1 MSADTEPLTKP
12 FPRGATWVRADFHLH
27 TIAERDPNRTFRR
40 EFPGETERG
49 ECAKAWVIKLVEAE
63 VRVAVITNHNMFDA
77 EDYRQHMKLASKE
90 GILVLPGVE
99 LNINSGSGIHT
110 LVAFHPDWAKK
121 DQDGSTSIDRFLAG
135 QFPTP
140 PGVGTRTRDNLRD
153 CLAKLDEMQ
162 KEYFVVF
169 AHVQSSNGLMNELEG
184 NALGETITQCG
195 ELWAKRVLG
204 LQRVKD
210 SEALKRRWPKEVP
223 MPTFVEGSDPMGMA
237 DVGKGPAC
245 FLKIGELSFDAVR
258 FALHD
263 HIERVRPEVPPP
275 GAGPRLTGIRFA
287 GGALNEVPFPFSPEM
302 TTLIGSR
309 GSGKSAVIE
318 CLRYGLDLP
327 VGEDNRYKNKLVE
340 VMLANGGELTITGT
354 NVHGQAVEIRRPLG
368 FNPKVYLEGKET
380 KLRPLDVFP
389 DVLYF
394 GQKDLG
400 NRGEQGDAEF
410 FGKLSGPASP
420 EERAEEE
427 RRRTLVQQ
435 AVQEHV
441 SVLRAREKD
450 NEFAQEEERLKHEL
464 ALYQERGVEQQLQA
478 LTSFDADKRSLMD
491 FIERMRDF
499 RDELAQPMPTWR
511 DLQAEFPR
519 LHSEVF
525 AAINERLGALSAEL
539 GNLSRDSAAILQRVD
554 ALLAK
559 LDAELKAIGDKE
571 RELQERFAA
580 IQREINAPDLDLQ
593 QYRQKRA
600 RFEQLGKLRQAAS
613 NRTVASQQALDR
625 AVSAARSLHDLWRNQ
640 HNREAAALQERRKTI
655 PPSLTLSSEFEK
667 DREAFK
673 NFLKTKLRGSGFR
686 EVSCD
691 RIVETFSNGI
701 ALHER
706 RAEIAT
712 VLGSSADVQK
722 LEQALTTHLADFL
735 TFRVPPRQEILFEG
749 TPIQEL
755 SLGKRATALLTLI
768 MSLESHPIILIDQP
782 EDDLDNETIFKQ
794 VVAPLLRRKAEHQF
808 IIATHNPN
816 IPVLGDAE
824 LVHAC
829 REEAKGTYRHSSGS
843 IDSQPTRHS
852 IVQIMEGGEAA
863 FEQRQK
869 IYRQWTNSPF
879 AKNS

>member
-1 MSADTEPLTKP
+1 M
-12 FPRGATWVRADFHLH
+12 RADFHLH
-27 TIAERDPNRTFRR
+27 TIAERDPSRTFKK
-40 EFPGETERG
+40 EFSGEAQRG
-49 ECAKAWVIKLVEAE
+49 ECAKAWVAKLVEGGA
-63 VRVAVITNHNMFDA
+63 RVGVITNHNMFDA
-77 EDYRQHMKLASKE
+77 EDYRQHMKLAKNE

-99 LNINSGSGIHT
+99 LNVFSGSGIHT
-110 LVAFHPDWAKK
+110 LIVFHPDWAKK
-121 DQDGSTSIDRFLAG
+121 EADGATSIDRFLSG

-140 PGVGTRTRDNLRD
+140 PEISTPTRDSLRE
-153 CLAKLDEMQ
+153 CLTKLDEFQ
-162 KEYFVVF
+162 KEYFIVF
-169 AHVQSSNGLMNELEG
+169 AHVQSGKGLMKLEG
-184 NALGETITQCG
+184 NALRETIAQCG

-204 LQRVKD
+204 FQRVKD
-210 SEALKRRWPKEVP
+210 EEALRRRWPADIP
-223 MPTFVEGSDPMGMA
+223 LPAFVHGSDPHGMDEVA
-237 DVGKGPAC
+237 REPAC

-263 HIERVRPEVPPP
+263 HIERVRGAVPPP
-275 GAGPRLTGIRFA
+275 GSGPRLAAIRFT
-287 GGALNEVPFPFSPEM
+287 GGALNGAEFPFSPEM
-302 TTLIGSR
+302 TALIGSR

-327 VGEDNRYKNKLVE
+327 VGEDDRYKNKLVE
-340 VMLANGGELTITGT
+340 AMLANGGELTITGT
-354 NVHGQAVEIRRPLG
+354 NTHGQAVEIRRPLG

-380 KLRPLDVFP
+380 RLRPQDVFP

-400 NRGEQGDAEF
+400 HRGEQGDAEF
-410 FGKLSGPASP
+410 FAKLSGPANP
-420 EERAEEE
+420 DQRAEEE
-427 RRRTLVQQ
+427 RRRALVQQ
-435 AVQEHV
+435 AVQEHQ

-450 NEFAQEEERLKHEL
+450 DEFAQEEERLRHEL

-478 LTSFDADKRSLMD
+478 LTSFDADKRSLTD
-491 FIERMRDF
+491 FIERLREF
-499 RDELAQPMPTWR
+499 RRELAQPAQAWR

-525 AAINERLGALSAEL
+525 SAINERLGALSTEL
-539 GNLSRDSAAILQRVD
+539 GNLSRDSAAILQRMD
-554 ALLAK
+554 ALLTK
-559 LDAELKAIGDKE
+559 LEAELKAIGDKE
-571 RELQERFAA
+571 RELQEQFAA
-580 IQREINAPDLDLQ
+580 IQRDINAPDLDLQ

-613 NRTVASQQALDR
+613 NRTAASQQALER
-625 AVSAARSLHDLWRNQ
+625 AVSAARNLHELWRSQ
-640 HNREAAALQERRKTI
+640 HTREAAALEERRKTI
-655 PPSLTLSSEFEK
+655 PQSLTLKSEFEG

-673 NFLKTKLRGSGFR
+673 TFLKTKLRGTGFR

-691 RIVETFSNGI
+691 RIVETFPNGI

-706 RAEIAT
+706 RAEIPT
-712 VLGSSADVQK
+712 VLSGSADVQK
-722 LEQALTTHLADFL
+722 LEQALAANLADFL

-755 SLGKRATALLTLI
+755 SLGKRATALLTLV
-768 MSLESHPIILIDQP
+768 MALESHPIILIDQP

-794 VVAPLLRRKAEHQF
+794 VVAPLLRRKTEHQF

-816 IPVLGDAE
+816 LPVLGDAE

-829 REEAKGTYRHSSGS
+829 REEAKGAYRHSSGS

>member
-1 MSADTEPLTKP
+1 M
-12 FPRGATWVRADFHLH
+12 RADFHLH
-27 TIAERDPNRTFRR
+27 TIAERDPRRTFRQ
-40 EFPGETERG
+40 EFSGETQRG
-49 ECAKAWVIKLVEAE
+49 ECAKAWVEKLAAAG
-63 VRVAVITNHNMFDA
+63 VRVAVITNHNLFDA
-77 EDYRQHMKLASKE
+77 EDYRQHAKLAAKR

-99 LNINSGSGIHT
+99 LNVMSGSGVHALI
-110 LVAFHPDWAKK
+110 VFHPDGAQKE
-121 DQDGSTSIDRFLAG
+121 QDGGTSIDRFLSA
-135 QFPTP
+135 QFTSP
-140 PGVGTRTRDNLRD
+140 PDTGTRTRDGLRD
-153 CLAKLDEMQ
+153 CLAKLDEM
-162 KEYFVVF
+162 KREYFVVF

-184 NALGETITQCG
+184 NALAETIQQCG
-195 ELWAKRVLG
+195 GLWAKRILG

-210 SEALKRRWPKEVP
+210 EGALKRRWPKEVP
-223 MPTFVEGSDPMGMA
+223 LPAFVEGSDPKGMA
-237 DVGKGPAC
+237 DVGTGSAC

-263 HIERVRPEVPPP
+263 HIERVRPKVPPP
-275 GAGPRLTGIRFA
+275 GSGPRLTSIRFA
-287 GGALNEVPFPFSPEM
+287 GGALDGIEFPFSPEM
-302 TTLIGSR
+302 TSLIGSR

-327 VGEDNRYKNKLVE
+327 VGEDSRYKNKLVE
-340 VMLANGGELTITGT
+340 VMLANGGELTIVGT
-354 NVHGQAVEIRRPLG
+354 NAHGQAVEIRRPLG

-380 KLRPLDVFP
+380 KLRPEDVFP

-400 NRGEQGDAEF
+400 HRGEQGDAEF
-410 FGKLSGPASP
+410 FGKLFGPATP

-435 AVQEHV
+435 AAQEQV
-441 SVLRAREKD
+441 TVLRAREKD
-450 NEFAQEEERLKHEL
+450 DEFALEEERLKHEL
-464 ALYQERGVEQQLQA
+464 ALYQERGVEQRLQA
-478 LTSFDADKRSLMD
+478 MTSFDTDKRTLAD
-491 FIERMRDF
+491 FIGRLQAF
-499 RDELAQPMPTWR
+499 RDELAMPMPTWR
-511 DLQAEFPR
+511 DLQSEFPR

-525 AAINERLGALSAEL
+525 TAINERLGALSTEL
-539 GNLSRDSAAILQRVD
+539 GDLSRDSAAILQRVD
-554 ALLAK
+554 GLLGK
-559 LDAELKAIGDKE
+559 LSAELMAIGDKE
-571 RELQERFAA
+571 RELQEQFAA
-580 IQREINAPDLDLQ
+580 LQREINAPDLDLQ

-625 AVSAARSLHDLWRNQ
+625 AVSGARSLHELWRTQ
-640 HNREAAALQERRKTI
+640 HRRELAALEERRRTI
-655 PPSLTLSSEFEK
+655 PESLTLRSEFEA

-673 NFLKTKLRGSGFR
+673 TFLKAKLKGTGFR
-686 EVSCD
+686 ETSYD
-691 RIVETFSNGI
+691 RITEEFRNG
-701 ALHER
+701 LVLQER
-706 RAEIAT
+706 RAEIST
-712 VLGSSADVQK
+712 VLGGGADVQK
-722 LEQALTTHLADFL
+722 LEQSLAAHLADFL
-735 TFRVPPRQEILFEG
+735 TFRVPARQEILFDG
-749 TPIQEL
+749 APIQEL
-755 SLGKRATALLTLI
+755 SLGKRATALLTLV

-794 VVAPLLRRKAEHQF
+794 VVAPLLRRKADRQF

-829 REEAKGTYRHSSGS
+829 REEAKSTYRHSSGS

-852 IVQIMEGGEAA
+852 IVQIMEGGEQA